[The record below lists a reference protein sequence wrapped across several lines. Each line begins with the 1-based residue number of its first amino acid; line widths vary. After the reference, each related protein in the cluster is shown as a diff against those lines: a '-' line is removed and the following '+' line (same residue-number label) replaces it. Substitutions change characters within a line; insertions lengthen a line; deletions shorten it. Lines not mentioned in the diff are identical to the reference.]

1 MAFQQAVKKWNTRKT
16 SGTTVQARNRNHT
29 NVKAVSESTDSG
41 PKILREAEKNAD
53 A

>member
-1 MAFQQAVKKWNTRKT
+1 MAFQQAIKKWTTRKT
-16 SGTTVQARNRNHT
+16 SGTTMQARNRNHMNAKT
-29 NVKAVSESTDSG
+29 VSESTNSG